1 MAANTTIAEELR
13 RKLESMAGPDK
24 SADDLANE
32 AISAFIAKVEQDR
45 DWRDLVTFGR
55 KNGAASGYT
64 EADVADLIKQ
74 TRSRR

>member
-13 RKLESMAGPDK
+13 RKLESMAGPAK

-55 KNGAASGYT
+55 KNGAASGFT

-74 TRSRR
+74 YP

>member
-13 RKLESMAGPDK
+13 RKLEAMADPEK

-32 AISAFIAKVEQDR
+32 AVSAYIANVERERDR
-45 DWRDLVTFGR
+45 RDMVTFGR
-55 KNGAASGYT
+55 SNGAASGYR
-64 EADVADLIKQ
+64 EADVTDLIKQ